1 MEETQEV
8 SLELKVKN
16 NIELKKELQNDI
28 FAYQRF
34 IEENK
39 KQIKEIEKFLWK
51 NCNHEWIDLDDG
63 DYYSRIKQHCKHCK
77 LYRHSYMYT

>member
-1 MEETQEV
+1 MEEKQ
-8 SLELKVKN
+8 KV
-16 NIELKKELQNDI
+16 NIHLNVENKIKLRNDLQNDI

-63 DYYSRIKQHCKHCK
+63 DYYSRIKYHCKHCK
-77 LYRHSYMYT
+77 LYKHSYMYT

>member
-1 MEETQEV
+1 MEEKQEV

-63 DYYSRIKQHCKHCK
+63 DYYSRIKYYCKHCK
-77 LYRHSYMYT
+77 LYKHSYMYT